1 MKRLLRYLRKV
12 IPHNSPIR
20 LWYTRSLQIYAHIT
34 KPTDTSDIKLIGVT
48 GTDGKT
54 TTVEMIAHILQEQR
68 VKYLS
73 SSSYESKLSG
83 KSLAMSKR
91 TTPSL
96 STLKELIK
104 QAKAEQTEVIVI
116 EVSSHSL
123 AQWRLF
129 GIKFDTAVLT
139 NITHEHLNFHKT
151 KANYAKAKKLL
162 FTKHLKKSGK
172 AILNKSDQY
181 GAKWLKELGK
191 QAVAYIPPISSVSI
205 SGTTFNYNDSEY
217 SLPMLGAYNATNAL
231 AAALAVAETLKSISV
246 GGALSSL
253 KNFSGVPGRMQMITN
268 PDVPFAVFVDFALT
282 RKAMASTLSTLREV
296 AGQHKIFVVFGATGG
311 QHDTTVRPGLA
322 ESVSSWA
329 DVAIVTD
336 DEPYDGDPAEI
347 REELE
352 QLIKTTNKKNNR
364 NTQVLNIADRRE
376 AIHTALSKVQD
387 GDIVLVS
394 GMGHYTSRT
403 VNGNEVPWNDA
414 TVITEELQKL

>member
-1 MKRLLRYLRKV
+1 M
-12 IPHNSPIR
+12 
-20 LWYTRSLQIYAHIT
+20 YAHIT
-34 KPTDTSDIKLIGVT
+34 KPIDTTDIKLIGVT

-54 TTVEMIAHILQEQR
+54 TTVEMIAHILQEHG

-73 SSSYESKLSG
+73 SSSYESKLNN
-83 KSLAMSKR
+83 KHLAMSKR

-104 QAKAEQTEVIVI
+104 QAKAKQVEVMVI

-139 NITHEHLNFHKT
+139 HITHEHLNFHKT
-151 KANYAKAKKLL
+151 KANYIKAKKLL
-162 FTKHLKKSGK
+162 FTKYLKKHGK
-172 AILNKSDQY
+172 AILNKSDES
-181 GAKWLKELGK
+181 GVKWIQELGK
-191 QAVAYIPPISSVSI
+191 RAIAYTPPSSKVNTF
-205 SGTTFNYNDSEY
+205 GTTFKYDDSQY
-217 SLPMLGAYNATNAL
+217 FLPMLGAYNATNAL
-231 AAALAVAETLKSISV
+231 SAALAVSETLNDISIES
-246 GGALSSL
+246 ALLSL
-253 KNFSGVPGRMQMITN
+253 KDFKGVPGRMQMVTTPN
-268 PDVPFAVFVDFALT
+268 SPFTVFVDFALT
-282 RKAMASTLSTLREV
+282 RRAMASTLSALRDV
-296 AGQHKIFVVFGATGG
+296 AGQNKIFVVFGATGG

-347 REELE
+347 RQELE
-352 QLIKTTNKKNNR
+352 QFIKTSNKKNNK
-364 NTQVLNIADRRE
+364 NTEVFNIADRRE
-376 AIHTALSKVQD
+376 AIRTALHKAKS

-414 TVITEELQKL
+414 AVITEELQKL